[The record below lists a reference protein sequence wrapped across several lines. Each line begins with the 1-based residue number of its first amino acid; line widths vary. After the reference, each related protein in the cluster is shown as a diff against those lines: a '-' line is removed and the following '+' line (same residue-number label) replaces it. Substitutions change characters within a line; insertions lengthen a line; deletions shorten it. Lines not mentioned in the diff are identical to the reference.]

1 MNEGLMNLV
10 DDDSSREIPQP
21 VHGEA
26 EDHLATSRLQSHDP
40 DVRHVGLGARHAGLP
55 SVPRPHAPSSP
66 QVLVPPPRQSYPTSA
81 SPAAGPL
88 YPSEAPRALPRT
100 SWWRALIAST
110 MSPTSTEEAAGRRIG
125 MFTIGSALV
134 FALTALVVGLRGS
147 PDAPSPAIAVAI
159 VVARGALALG
169 LLAFSFGLLRAG
181 ERLLAGA
188 DRKPGA

>member
-26 EDHLATSRLQSHDP
+26 EDHLATSRMPSRDP
-40 DVRHVGLGARHAGLP
+40 DVRHVGLP

-66 QVLVPPPRQSYPTSA
+66 QVLVPPPRQSYPTGVVS
-81 SPAAGPL
+81 AAGPL

-100 SWWRALIAST
+100 SWWRSLIAST

-125 MFTIGSALV
+125 MFTVGSALV